1 MTTTPVDPLPP
12 HVAPGDEN
20 DSVAPAEILAALRAR
35 RDGGERLPAAE
46 VPFSLAGQ
54 HLVRADLSGL
64 DLSRCDFSG
73 AELSEADLSGS
84 RLVGAQLSAA
94 VFHGANLDEAELLGV
109 EAEGADF
116 SSASAARA
124 GFGRAKLR
132 GASFFEASLG
142 AATLSGSD
150 LRDCDFRVAKL
161 DGSRAVE
168 ADLRGAELSGASL
181 REVDFSGVQVA
192 GASLNNADLRGARL
206 GGILDYAL
214 AGWSGADIRDVD
226 FAGAWLLRRHV
237 LDENYIA
244 EFRSQSRTHE
254 LAYKLWWISS
264 DCGRSL
270 TRWTL
275 WSVFIAGVFAGIYTQ
290 VDLDYG
296 AHETWLSPI
305 YYSVV
310 TFTTLGYGDVLPAS
324 VAAQVVAMAEVV
336 LGYVALGGLLAILA
350 DKLAR
355 RAG

>member
-1 MTTTPVDPLPP
+1 MTASSDQAPLP
-12 HVAPGDEN
+12 VVPGTEN
-20 DSVAPAEILAALRAR
+20 DSRSAEDALAALRGR
-35 RDGGERLPAAE
+35 RDGGERLPAPAAPLDL
-46 VPFSLAGQ
+46 VGQ
-54 HLVRADLSGL
+54 HLIKADLAGL

-73 AELSEADLSGS
+73 AELSGADLSGT
-84 RLVGAQLSAA
+84 RLVGAKLAGTVLHAAQL
-94 VFHGANLDEAELLGV
+94 DDAELLG
-109 EAEGADF
+109 AEGAAADF
-116 SSASAARA
+116 SNVSAQRA
-124 GFGRAKLR
+124 GFGRTTLR
-132 GASFFEASLG
+132 GASFFEADLKDS
-142 AATLSGSD
+142 TFSGSD
-150 LRDCDFRVAKL
+150 LRDCDLRVAKL

-168 ADLRGAELSGASL
+168 ADLRDADLVGASL
-181 REVDFSGVQVA
+181 RDVDLTGASVA
-192 GASLNNADLRGARL
+192 GASLLNVDLRAARL
-206 GGILDYAL
+206 RGIKDYAT
-214 AGWSGADIRDVD
+214 AAWVGADIRDVD

-254 LAYKLWWISS
+254 IIYRLWWISS

-270 TRWTL
+270 ARWTL
-275 WSVFIAGVFAGIYTQ
+275 WSVFVALIFAGIYTQ

-324 VAAQVVAMAEVV
+324 VAAQVIAMVEVV

>member
-1 MTTTPVDPLPP
+1 MTTPSGPVPP
-12 HVAPGDEN
+12 PALSPEARG
-20 DSVAPAEILAALRAR
+20 SVASADLLVSLRAR
-35 RDGGERLPAAE
+35 RDGGERLPSPEA
-46 VPFSLAGQ
+46 PLSLAGQ
-54 HLVRADLSGL
+54 HMVKADLAGL

-73 AELSEADLSGS
+73 AELSGADLSGS

-94 VFHGANLDEAELLGV
+94 VLHGAKLDDAELLGA

-124 GFGRAKLR
+124 GFGRAKLQ
-132 GASFFEASLG
+132 GASFFEASIG
-142 AATLSGSD
+142 AATFSGSD
-150 LRDCDFRVAKL
+150 VRDADFRVAKL
-161 DGSRAVE
+161 DGSRAVG
-168 ADLRGAELSGASL
+168 ADFRGADLSGASL
-181 REVDFSGVQVA
+181 REVDLTGVQVA
-192 GASLNNADLRGARL
+192 GASLTNADLRGARL
-206 GGILDYAL
+206 GGILDYAS
-214 AGWSGADIRDVD
+214 AGWCGADIRDVD

-254 LAYKLWWISS
+254 IAYKLWWVSS

-275 WSVFIAGVFAGIYTQ
+275 WSVFIAGIFAGIYTQ

-324 VAAQVVAMAEVV
+324 VAAQIVAMVEVV

>member
-1 MTTTPVDPLPP
+1 MTNPPGSLPP
-12 HVAPGDEN
+12 NVSPTDTA
-20 DSVAPAEILAALRAR
+20 DSTGTADILAALRAR
-35 RDGGERLPAAE
+35 RDGGERLPSPE
-46 VPFSLAGQ
+46 SPFSLAGE
-54 HLVRADLSGL
+54 HMVKADLAGL
-64 DLSRCDFSG
+64 DLSRCDLSG
-73 AELSEADLSGS
+73 AELSGADLSGS
-84 RLVGAQLSAA
+84 RLAGAQLSGA
-94 VFHGANLDEAELLGV
+94 VLHGAKLDEAELLGA

-116 SSASAARA
+116 GSASAVRA

-132 GASFFEASLG
+132 GASFFESALG
-142 AATLSGSD
+142 SATFSGSD

-168 ADLRGAELSGASL
+168 ADLRGADLGGASL
-181 REVDFSGVQVA
+181 REVDLSGVRVA
-192 GASLNNADLRGARL
+192 GASLTNVDLRGARL
-206 GGILDYAL
+206 GGILDYAA
-214 AGWSGADIRDVD
+214 AGWGGADIRDVD
-226 FAGAWLLRRHV
+226 FAGAWLLRRYV

-254 LAYKLWWISS
+254 LVYKLWWISS

-275 WSVFIAGVFAGIYTQ
+275 WSVLTAGIFAGIYTQ

-324 VAAQVVAMAEVV
+324 VAAQVVAMIEVV

>member
-1 MTTTPVDPLPP
+1 M
-12 HVAPGDEN
+12 
-20 DSVAPAEILAALRAR
+20 
-35 RDGGERLPAAE
+35 
-46 VPFSLAGQ
+46 AGTV
-54 HLVRADLSGL
+54 L
-64 DLSRCDFSG
+64 
-73 AELSEADLSGS
+73 
-84 RLVGAQLSAA
+84 
-94 VFHGANLDEAELLGV
+94 HGAKLDDAELLG
-109 EAEGADF
+109 AELATADF
-116 SSASAARA
+116 SNVSAQRA
-124 GFGRAKLR
+124 GFGRATLR
-132 GASFFEASLG
+132 GASFFEADLKGS
-142 AATLSGSD
+142 TFSGSD
-150 LRDCDFRVAKL
+150 LRDCDLRVAKL

-168 ADLRGAELSGASL
+168 ADLRDADLGGASL
-181 REVDFSGVQVA
+181 RDVDLTGASVA
-192 GASLNNADLRGARL
+192 GASLLNVDLRAARL
-206 GGILDYAL
+206 RGIKDYAT
-214 AGWSGADIRDVD
+214 AAWVGADIRDVD

-237 LDENYIA
+237 LDANYIA

-254 LAYKLWWISS
+254 VIYRLWWLSS

-275 WSVFIAGVFAGIYTQ
+275 WSVFIALIFAGVYTQ

-324 VAAQVVAMAEVV
+324 VAAQVVAMVEVV